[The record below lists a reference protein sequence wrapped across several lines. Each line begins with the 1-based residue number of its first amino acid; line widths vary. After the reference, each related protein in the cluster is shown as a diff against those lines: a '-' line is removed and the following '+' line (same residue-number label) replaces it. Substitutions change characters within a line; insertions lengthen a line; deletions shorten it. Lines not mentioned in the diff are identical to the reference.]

1 MKCQLQD
8 TAKDKSKMGLGRV
21 EGPNEETGG
30 GQLSTMVVSMLRAD
44 AENQQKDDDEFYI
57 LDKESIEA
65 IKEELSD
72 DFLSLADEQRTAVR
86 RLVVHLDDDRLDNQL
101 WFEKYEWE
109 RRRQEAAKRT
119 AAINISDE
127 EQSSEQT
134 PDKADAGTSQP
145 DITQEEQ
152 PKEEHPQQTETM

>member
-1 MKCQLQD
+1 
-8 TAKDKSKMGLGRV
+8 
-21 EGPNEETGG
+21 
-30 GQLSTMVVSMLRAD
+30 MLRAD
-44 AENQQKDDDEFYI
+44 AENKQKDDDGFYI

-65 IKEELSD
+65 IKDLSD
-72 DFLSLADEQRTAVR
+72 DCLSLADEQMMAAR
-86 RLVVHLDDDRLDNQL
+86 RLVAQLDDEELDNQVR
-101 WFEKYEWE
+101 FERYEQE
-109 RRRQEAAKRT
+109 RRQEEAAKRT